1 MILRKLAIGIIL
13 GGIVV
18 ALIVASGI
26 VFFDRAATPPDKP
39 FESASA
45 QKRGG
50 VLRIFQYDSPA
61 SMSIHEEAFNSAQ
74 NPMMAVF
81 NNLVLFRQDV
91 PQNRMDT
98 IEPDL
103 ATKWSWN
110 ADMTELTFQLR
121 HGVSWHDGKPFTAA
135 DVKCTWDLILGKSE
149 DKLRTNPRKS
159 WYRNLDSISTTDD
172 TVTFHLKRP
181 QPAFMA
187 LLASGYSPV
196 YPCHVPAQEMRQHPI
211 GTGPFKFVSYKPN
224 ESIKLVRNEQYWK
237 EGRPYL
243 DGIEW
248 TIIPNRSTAILGFVA
263 GKFDLTFPF
272 GLTVPLMKNIQKEA
286 PQAICELQPAN
297 QSTNLI
303 VNRDAPPFDNPEI
316 RRAVAL
322 ALDRKS
328 FIDILAEGHGDIGG
342 AMQPPPQGV
351 WGMPA
356 EMLSTL
362 PGYGSDIAK
371 NREEA
376 RKIME
381 KAGYG
386 PDKRLAVKVSVRNT
400 PPFRDPAIILIDQ
413 LREIYIDAE
422 LETVESATWFPKVY
436 RKDYK
441 IGLNLTGLG
450 VDDPDAQFYENY
462 ACGSDRN
469 YTGYCNPAI
478 DKLFDQQSMEQ
489 DQKKRHGLVYEI
501 DKKLQEDGARPILFH
516 NRFATCWQPQLKG
529 LTIMVNSLFNGWRM
543 EDVWLDKK
551 PTPPAAAEEP
561 SRGASAEKP
570 ALAPPS
576 IPSDGSRAEGAPP
589 EPPTVS
595 APAPA
600 SRAERIDDPL
610 KSPQPQPVQQA
621 LEPEQQHVASS
632 QNSPVADEKEQ
643 LDPTVRNLIT
653 RGWELY
659 YLPYSSVRWQ
669 DARRNFERAFELDSR
684 STETRI
690 GLASI
695 LSTKLADG
703 WSPVLQE
710 DLPRAEHILTE
721 ALDEG
726 TVSNRAAAHFTLGV
740 LRQMQNRLPEAQ
752 KEFET
757 AVSLDPTNARAQ
769 LHLGETRLFLGEP
782 EAGIAPLEQAI
793 RLAPNAPGLAT
804 AYWALGT
811 CQLLLG
817 RVDQAI
823 DLLQTARE
831 ANPRWWVPSLYLAGA
846 NGLKGDLEKA
856 KSALAQ
862 AIRLKPAIKSLAQM
876 RAENRWLTDPR
887 YQALQVKTLNVGLR
901 QAGFPDQ

>member
-13 GGIVV
+13 GAIVV
-18 ALIVASGI
+18 AIIVVSGI
-26 VFFDRAATPPDKP
+26 AFFDRPAASPEKP
-39 FESASA
+39 IESASA

-50 VLRIFQYDSPA
+50 VLRVFQYDSPA

-91 PQNRMDT
+91 PQNRIDT
-98 IEPDL
+98 VEPDL

-110 ADMTELTFQLR
+110 ADMTALTFELR
-121 HGVSWHDGKPFTAA
+121 QGVSWHDGKPFTTA

-159 WYRNLDSISTTDD
+159 WYRNLDSISTTND

-181 QPAFMA
+181 QPAFIA

-196 YPCHVPAQEMRQHPI
+196 YPCHVPAPEMRQHPI

-224 ESIKLVRNEQYWK
+224 ESIKLVRNAQYWK

-243 DGIEW
+243 DAIEW
-248 TIIPNRSTAILGFVA
+248 TIIPNRSTAILGFIA

-272 GLTVPLMKNIQKEA
+272 GLTVPLMKDIQKEA
-286 PQAICELQPAN
+286 PQAVCELQPAN

-316 RRAVAL
+316 RRAMAL
-322 ALDRKS
+322 GLDRKS
-328 FIDILAEGHGDIGG
+328 FIQILAEGHGDIGG

-356 EMLSTL
+356 EILKTL
-362 PGYGSDIAK
+362 PGYGPDIGK

-376 RKIME
+376 RRIMAE
-381 KAGYG
+381 AGYG
-386 PDKRLAVKVSVRNT
+386 ADKRLAVKVSVRNT
-400 PPFRDPAIILIDQ
+400 PPFRDPAVILIDQ
-413 LREIYIDAE
+413 LREVYIDAE

-441 IGLNLTGLG
+441 IGLNLTGVG

-469 YTGYCNPAI
+469 YTGYCNPQI
-478 DKLFDQQSMEQ
+478 DKLFDQQSMER
-489 DQKKRHGLVYEI
+489 DQEKRRGLVYEI

-516 NRFATCWQPQLKG
+516 NQFATCRQPQLKG

-543 EDVWLDKK
+543 EDVWLEKN
-551 PTPPAAAEEP
+551 PTPTPAAAEP
-561 SRGASAEKP
+561 SPPAAPEKP
-570 ALAPPS
+570 ALLLPSPPPADTRAAAGPAEPPAVSTAAPP
-576 IPSDGSRAEGAPP
+576 RAETGDNLP
-589 EPPTVS
+589 
-595 APAPA
+595 
-600 SRAERIDDPL
+600 
-610 KSPQPQPVQQA
+610 KSPEPQPVQHGP
-621 LEPEQQHVASS
+621 EPEKRQATSNQTSA
-632 QNSPVADEKEQ
+632 VADESEQ
-643 LDPTVRNLIT
+643 LDPTVRDLIT

-659 YLPYSSVRWQ
+659 YLPYSAARWQ
-669 DARRNFERAFELDSR
+669 EARRNFERAFELDSR
-684 STETRI
+684 SSEARI
-690 GLASI
+690 GLAAV
-695 LSTKLADG
+695 LCTKLADG

-710 DLPRAEHILTE
+710 DLPRAETILTE
-721 ALDEG
+721 VLDKG
-726 TVSNRAAAHFTLGV
+726 TVSNRSAAHFTLGV

-752 KEFET
+752 SEFET
-757 AVSLDPTNARAQ
+757 AVALDPTNARAQ
-769 LHLGETRLFLGEP
+769 LHLGVTRLYRGEP
-782 EAGIAPLEQAI
+782 EGGIAPLEQAI
-793 RLAPNAPGLAT
+793 RLAPDGPNLAI

-811 CQLLLG
+811 CQLLSG

-823 DLLQTARE
+823 ELLQTASAADHRL
-831 ANPRWWVPSLYLAGA
+831 WVPYFYLAA
-846 NGLKGDLEKA
+846 AYGLRGDLDKA
-856 KSALAQ
+856 KSALAES
-862 AIRLKPAIKSLAQM
+862 IRLKPAIRSLTRMQ
-876 RAENRWLTDPR
+876 AENRWLTDPR

-901 QAGFPDQ
+901 RAGLPDQ

>member
-1 MILRKLAIGIIL
+1 MILRKLMIGL
-13 GGIVV
+13 GLGTIVV
-18 ALIVASGI
+18 AMVVAGRM
-26 VFFDRAATPPDKP
+26 VMFDQPATSRDKP
-39 FESASA
+39 TESPAA

-50 VLRIFQYDSPA
+50 VLRVFQYDSPA

-91 PQNRMDT
+91 PQNQIDT

-110 ADMTELTFQLR
+110 ADMTALTFQLR

-135 DVKCTWDLILGKSE
+135 DVKCTWDLILGAGA

-159 WYRNLDSISTTDD
+159 WYRNLDSISTKDD

-181 QPAFMA
+181 QPAFIA

-196 YPCHVPAQEMRQHPI
+196 YPCHVRAQDMRQHPI

-224 ESIKLVRNEQYWK
+224 EAIKLVRNEQYWK
-237 EGRPYL
+237 EERPYL

-263 GKFDLTFPF
+263 RKFDLTFPF
-272 GLTVPLMKNIQKEA
+272 GLTVPLMKDIQKQA
-286 PQAICELQPAN
+286 PQSHCELRPAN

-303 VNRDAPPFDNPEI
+303 VNRDAPPFDDPKI
-316 RRAVAL
+316 RRAMAL

-328 FIDILAEGHGDIGG
+328 FIQILAEGHGDIGG
-342 AMQPPPQGV
+342 AMQPPPEGV
-351 WGMPA
+351 WGMPT
-356 EMLSTL
+356 EILRTL
-362 PGYGSDIAK
+362 PGYGPDIGK

-376 RKIME
+376 RKLMQE
-381 KAGYG
+381 AAYG

-400 PPFRDPAIILIDQ
+400 PPFRDPAVILIDQ
-413 LREIYIDAE
+413 LREIYIDGE
-422 LETVESATWFPKVY
+422 LEIVESATWFPKVY

-441 IGLNLTGLG
+441 IGLNLTGAG

-469 YTGYCNPAI
+469 YTGYCNPQI
-478 DKLFDQQSMEQ
+478 EKLFDQQSIER
-489 DQKKRHGLVYEI
+489 DQERRRSLVFEI

-543 EDVWLDKK
+543 EDAWLEKQ
-551 PTPPAAAEEP
+551 PTPPAVGEEP
-561 SRGASAEKP
+561 PSPAATEKP
-570 ALAPPS
+570 ALVAPSMP
-576 IPSDGSRAEGAPP
+576 PNNARAGGAPP
-589 EPPTVS
+589 ESPAVS
-595 APAPA
+595 TPAPG
-600 SRAERIDDPL
+600 SSAETTRNPP
-610 KSPQPQPVQQA
+610 KSSEPQPAQQG
-621 LEPEQQHVASS
+621 LEQEQREVASS
-632 QNSPVADEKEQ
+632 QALPAAEEKEQ
-643 LDPTVRNLIT
+643 PDPTVRDLIKH
-653 RGWELY
+653 GWELY
-659 YLPYSSVRWQ
+659 YLPYSAARWQ

-684 STETRI
+684 STEARI

-710 DLPRAEHILTE
+710 DLPRAEDILTE
-721 ALDEG
+721 ALDRG

-793 RLAPNAPGLAT
+793 RLVPDGPNLAI
-804 AYWALGT
+804 AYWALGA

-823 DLLQTARE
+823 DLLQTARA
-831 ANPRWWVPSLYLAGA
+831 ANPRLWVPYLYLAGA
-846 NGLKGDLEKA
+846 YGLRGDLDKA
-856 KSALAQ
+856 KSALAES
-862 AIRLKPAIKSLAQM
+862 IRLRPAVKSLARMQ
-876 RAENRWLTDPR
+876 AENRWLSDPR

-901 QAGFPDQ
+901 RAGFPDQ